1 MYQKVLVPLDGS
13 KTAEAVLDH
22 VKKLSKERL
31 VGEVILAKVVGRQ
44 SMVTDGGIMSVMV
57 ADAAKSQKYLETIE
71 SELRATGCKVSSKIL
86 EGDAA
91 EAIVDFARDQA
102 VDLIVITTYGD
113 SGLKRA
119 LFGSVAFKVLHDHHV
134 KAPILLIRP

>member
-22 VKKLSKERL
+22 VKRLSKERL
-31 VGEVILAKVVGRQ
+31 VGEVILVRVVGRQ
-44 SMVTDGGIMSVMV
+44 SMVTDGGIMSVRV
-57 ADAAKSQKYLETIE
+57 ADTEKSQKYLETIE
-71 SELRATGCKVSSKIL
+71 AELRAKGCKVTSKIL
-86 EGDAA
+86 EGDVA
-91 EAIVDFARDQA
+91 ESIVDFAREQA

-113 SGLKRA
+113 SGLKRS